1 MKNRMTKLTT
11 AAVIAFVIVLGAIE
25 LGKPVGGASVVF
37 AAAMDSVR
45 EAGTFSCT
53 EIREVSYQ
61 DGEEHGTYLSKQRRM
76 FKEPDWERREQ
87 LTSPWPRYIGEIT
100 ITNYDTRQRLV
111 LRPTEKTATLH
122 DVSSE
127 YRIDEETDELEL
139 TQLNTRIRD
148 YLLEWSEGAV
158 EDIGNVELDGRS
170 VRLLRSRKD
179 KRIMTV
185 WIDPETNYPVQI
197 EITCTNRDHPPV
209 MFTSIRIDTYL
220 DDNLFSLEPPE
231 GYTLSVHEE
240 GWPDYKKKMMT
251 KLKYLGL
258 WCVVYANDNGDQFP
272 DKLADLVTFGVV
284 TEDAL
289 NKALAAP
296 DDPAGPPVIRY
307 RKPNTVGKDWTT
319 EITVY
324 EIYEQWPKD
333 GVVACF
339 ADGHCELIAD
349 QKRFEEMIK

>member
-1 MKNRMTKLTT
+1 
-11 AAVIAFVIVLGAIE
+11 
-25 LGKPVGGASVVF
+25 
-37 AAAMDSVR
+37 
-45 EAGTFSCT
+45 
-53 EIREVSYQ
+53 
-61 DGEEHGTYLSKQRRM
+61 M

-139 TQLNTRIRD
+139 TQLNTRTRD
-148 YLLEWSEGAV
+148 HLLEWSEGVV
-158 EDIGNVELDGRS
+158 EDIGSVELDGQS
-170 VRLLRSRKD
+170 VRLVRSSKG

-197 EITCTNRDHPPV
+197 ETTCTSHDRLPW
-209 MFTSIRIDTYL
+209 MFTSIRIDTGL
-220 DDNLFSLEPPE
+220 DDALFSLEPPE

-251 KLKYLGL
+251 KIKRLGL
-258 WCVVYANDNGDQFP
+258 WCVVYANDNYDRFP
-272 DKLADLVTFGVV
+272 DDFGDLVTLGLI

-289 NKALAAP
+289 NKTLAAP
-296 DDPAGPPVIRY
+296 DDPAGPPVIRIH
-307 RKPNTVGKDWTT
+307 KPDLVGKDWTT
-319 EITVY
+319 QVILY
-324 EIYEQWPKD
+324 EMYDQWPKD
-333 GVVACF
+333 GVVVCF
-339 ADGHCELIAD
+339 ADGGCQLIAD